1 MLMSPYVILFSCF
14 FDPTILV
21 GVEIRLSLEEP
32 SRAVSFMES
41 TRLTLPSVG
50 HSTLVGDG

>member
-1 MLMSPYVILFSCF
+1 MSPYVILFSCF